1 MDNTPNY
8 YAIIPAF
15 IRYDKNLCAN
25 AKLLYAEITALTN
38 SKGYCY
44 ATNRYF
50 AELYSVS
57 NETVSRWISKLAKCK
72 YIEIHFTYVSG
83 TKEIE
88 ERQIRLGYVPSQISI
103 PIDENVKGG
112 IDKNVK
118 DNIIN
123 SNNKNISASLVL
135 ENEEERILRRT
146 TEVIDYIT
154 NNRLRISD
162 YMSKLSSYK
171 DEDLIKEYVSTCDL
185 NKGNGY
191 LLQGFSFFL
200 QNKIKYE
207 TEKTEKKKEATTK
220 KKGAA
225 VVKKAPQW
233 NTPEYIAMFEAKP
246 NEKPEN
252 LLQKFKQ
259 REL

>member
-1 MDNTPNY
+1 MERIKAIKNSNYTVINNTCIKDTRLSLKAKGLFTMVMSLPETWD
-8 YAIIPAF
+8 F
-15 IRYDKNLCAN
+15 TVQGF
-25 AKLLYAEITALTN
+25 AKLSLDKTTAIYSAINELIEFGYCKRHYLYENGKRCGVEYIFNETPENLNLENLNLENQIQLNTN
-38 SKGYCY
+38 SNK
-44 ATNRYF
+44 
-50 AELYSVS
+50 V
-57 NETVSRWISKLAKCK
+57 K
-72 YIEIHFTYVSG
+72 
-83 TKEIE
+83 KE
-88 ERQIRLGYVPSQISI
+88 
-103 PIDENVKGG
+103 
-112 IDKNVK
+112 
-118 DNIIN
+118 
-123 SNNKNISASLVL
+123 NISASLVL

-207 TEKTEKKKEATTK
+207 TEKTKKKKEATTK